1 MRGSRKRSV
10 ILQTG
15 YSPGSLLRKG
25 KVSTQSE
32 VKAQRKQQ
40 AARILTQLRQ
50 TLPSALA
57 KYPVDAAYV
66 YGSVARGAVTPLS
79 DVDIAL
85 VLSESLSP
93 YDRLMIEFAIQAA
106 IEDASGLRAV
116 DVRAI
121 NEAPLLVRGKVVQ
134 QGILLYQR
142 DRARRAAF
150 EVQTRKRYFDF
161 APVAR
166 RLCTAFL
173 SNVHREG
180 LLRGR
185 S

>member
-1 MRGSRKRSV
+1 MGR
-10 ILQTG
+10 
-15 YSPGSLLRKG
+15 P
-25 KVSTQSE
+25 SE

-40 AARILTQLRQ
+40 AAQVLAQLRQ
-50 TLPSALA
+50 TLPSVLGE
-57 KYPVDAAYV
+57 YPVDAAYV
-66 YGSVARGAVTPLS
+66 YGSVARGTITPLS

-85 VLSESLSP
+85 LLGEPLSP
-93 YDRLMIEFAIQAA
+93 YDRLTLEFAIQAA
-106 IEDASGLRAV
+106 IEDVSGLRNV

-142 DRARRAAF
+142 DKARRVAF

-166 RLCTAFL
+166 RLRQAFL
-173 SNVHREG
+173 NKVHREG
-180 LLRGR
+180 LFHG
-185 S
+185 